1 MYDWSDLRV
10 FLAVARAGST
20 TAAAELLGVS
30 QTTAARRIAA
40 LEEDLGAQL
49 FERHQSGY
57 RLTELGESVRGN
69 AERIEAEAQAIADA
83 IAQQRR
89 HLAGVVRVTTNESMA
104 NAFVTPWLA
113 EFAELY
119 PDIRIQM
126 IVDDR
131 RLDLA
136 RGEADVALRAGS
148 RPTDGAL
155 VVRKL
160 CVVPWNIYCSQAY
173 AARRGRPASI
183 EALNEHSIIGG
194 EGAFASLPAMRW
206 LRDKAPRATIAAHS
220 NNMSNLIATVKAG
233 LGVTG
238 LPCVDA
244 EAEPTLLRCFGDL
257 PELDSEL
264 FLVTRAEMKD
274 LPRVRAFTDF
284 ISAKIASARDRLA
297 PR

>member
-1 MYDWSDLRV
+1 MYDWGDLRV

-20 TAAAELLGVS
+20 TAAAERLGVS

-69 AERIEAEAQAIADA
+69 AERIEAEAHAIADA

-155 VVRKL
+155 VVKKIG
-160 CVVPWNIYCSQAY
+160 VVPWNIYCSQAY
-173 AARRGRPASI
+173 AARRGRPLSI

-194 EGAFASLPAMRW
+194 EGALANLTSMRW
-206 LRDKAPRATIAAHS
+206 LRDKAPRASVVAHS

-264 FLVTRAEMKD
+264 FLVTREEMKD

>member
-1 MYDWSDLRV
+1 MYDWGDLRF

-20 TAAAELLGVS
+20 TAAAQSLGVS
-30 QTTAARRIAA
+30 QTTVARRIAA
-40 LEEDLGAQL
+40 LEGDVGAQF

-83 IAQQRR
+83 IAQQHR
-89 HLAGVVRVTTNESMA
+89 HLAGVIRVTTNESMA
-104 NAFVTPWLA
+104 NTFVTPWLA
-113 EFAELY
+113 EFAEIY

-148 RPTDGAL
+148 LPTDGAL
-155 VVRKL
+155 VVKKL

-173 AARRGRPASI
+173 AARRGRPLNI
-183 EALNEHSIIGG
+183 EDLNEHSIIGG
-194 EGAFASLPAMRW
+194 EGAFANLPSMRW
-206 LRDKAPRATIAAHS
+206 LRDKAPRAKVVALS
-220 NNMSNLIATVKAG
+220 NNMSNLIATLKAG

-244 EAEPTLLRCFGDL
+244 EAEPTLLRCFEDL

-264 FLVTRAEMKD
+264 FLLTRAEMKD

-297 PR
+297 AR